1 MDKEFDMELAR
12 RFLKMYQRADKKG
25 KGEMLSQY
33 CSLTDKS
40 RDVAIKRF
48 NRQLMLSPATKK
60 ADTCKCRRGRPRV
73 YNRVHDAIVKE
84 CWQLA
89 GLICAEK
96 LHPML
101 DVYIEQLLNNNML
114 SHYSLSDI
122 ETTRAISLGTLKNII
137 KDFPRPATKRH
148 KGNAFI
154 YQKVPIIADFG
165 KYSYI
170 KPGYIEVDF
179 VEHNGG
185 SSSGAFAVTGIY
197 TDLYSQWTVR
207 AGGYGKNLQ
216 SVAEID
222 KIAHE
227 KIPFDCLHYH
237 PDNDKAILRILFERV
252 RENPVVKLSRSRPY
266 KKNDNAHVEQKGG
279 DKVRKLIGYFRFD
292 TEIEVKLLNKIYK
305 QADLIDNYFIA
316 CAKLK
321 EKVKD
326 SKGKTIK
333 KVYEPPMTPYQRL
346 MLCNEVP
353 DELKRRLKKIYER
366 LNMVEL
372 KQEMDRLIE
381 ELINSKLGVYT
392 QTKKKF
398 HGQKLLSIQ

>member
-1 MDKEFDMELAR
+1 
-12 RFLKMYQRADKKG
+12 MYQKADKKG
-25 KGEMLSQY
+25 RGEMLSQY
-33 CSLTDKS
+33 CALTGTS
-40 RDVAIKRF
+40 RDAAIKRF
-48 NRQLMLSPATKK
+48 NRQLMLSSVAMK
-60 ADTCKCRRGRPRV
+60 ADTCKCKRGRPSH
-73 YNRVHDAIVKE
+73 YNRVHEAIVKE

-101 DVYIEQLLNNNML
+101 DVYIEQLLNNKML
-114 SHYSLSDI
+114 SNYLSFDI
-122 ETTRAISLGTLKNII
+122 ETVRAISLGTLKNII
-137 KDFPRPATKRH
+137 KGFPRPLTKRH

-165 KYSYI
+165 KYSYD
-170 KPGYIEVDF
+170 KPGYPGYIEVDF

-185 SSSGAFAVTGIY
+185 SSNGAFAVTGIY

-207 AGGYGKNLQ
+207 ACGYGKNLQ
-216 SVAEID
+216 SVTEID

-237 PDNDKAILRILFERV
+237 PDNDKAILKILFERV
-252 RENPVVKLSRSRPY
+252 RENPVIKLSRSRPY

-292 TEIEVKLLNKIYK
+292 TESEVRLLNEIYK
-305 QADLIDNYFIA
+305 RADLIDNYFIA

-333 KVYEPPMTPYQRL
+333 KIYEPPMTPYQRL
-346 MLCNEVP
+346 VICDEVP
-353 DELKRRLKKIYER
+353 NELKRRLKKIYGR
-366 LNMVEL
+366 LNMVKL
-372 KQEMDRLIE
+372 KQEIDMLIE
-381 ELINSKLGVYT
+381 ELINSKLGIYT